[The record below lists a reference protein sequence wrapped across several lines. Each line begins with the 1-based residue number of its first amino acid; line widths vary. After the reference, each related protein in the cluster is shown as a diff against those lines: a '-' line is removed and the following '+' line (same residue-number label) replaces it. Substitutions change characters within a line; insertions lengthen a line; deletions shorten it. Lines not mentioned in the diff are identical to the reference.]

1 VYIITFYSF
10 KGGVGRT
17 MALVNVAAEL
27 VRRGR
32 KVLVVDFDLEAPGLE
47 TYEHLSPQEPH
58 LGIVEY
64 IAEYRRRD
72 YEVPNLLDYIYEA
85 NRIGKKDGR
94 LWVMP
99 AGRRDNH
106 YRNALVSI
114 DWRRLYKDEF
124 GFLLFEDMKK
134 GWEEEL
140 KPDYVLIDSRTGDT
154 DVLGICTRQL
164 PDSVVLMFTPN
175 EQNLAGLKN
184 VCRDIRREETEGLKK
199 KIRLH
204 FVASNVPNL
213 DDEHGLLHRQLEA
226 FRRELA
232 IYHDVPRH
240 PRVMIHRYETLELL
254 DQPVFVQQRPRSR
267 LAREYRRLVRR
278 LIMENPVDREGASCY
293 LRSLGLDRE
302 VRRHWPRFSSGGM
315 TARMVDVI
323 HVEDRL
329 RQIES
334 QFKDDP
340 KVLLQLAK
348 WYQGLGELDLALR
361 QFDSVLQLRPGWP
374 TALFERGRCRRQV
387 RDKTGASE
395 DLLLYLQSPNYFP
408 SNEEIDSEENEGGD
422 RKHKRV
428 DNAMTAVR
436 DLLDV
441 SFDKYIEGLASPG
454 VRENTHFLIAGEYIW
469 LRSAAE
475 RLLRDQRWNDTVKY
489 LESDLP
495 SLVTKHIS
503 WPASEPGASLRNY
516 YEGER
521 AWYLAMARWG
531 QTGALSSSLC
541 QGSLEFFTWSS
552 SETFED
558 REAASL
564 QQASLLYWGI
574 GDLGKA
580 LSLLS
585 HALENARRT
594 DLISQ
599 RERGIS
605 NWTFREASV
614 HEFCQHCEEMRRM
627 FQGETIQP
635 AFLRKTVTP
644 DENDPG

>member
-1 VYIITFYSF
+1 LYVITFYSF

-47 TYEHLSPQEPH
+47 TYEHLRPREPH
-58 LGIVEY
+58 PGIVDY
-64 IAEYRRRD
+64 IAEFRRRD

-85 NRIGKKDGR
+85 KRIGKRDGR

-99 AGRRDNH
+99 AGRRDRQ

-114 DWRRLYKDEF
+114 DWKRLYKDEF

-164 PDSVVLMFTPN
+164 PDSVVLMFAPN

-226 FRRELA
+226 FRKELA

-240 PRVMIHRYETLELL
+240 PHVVIHRYESLELL

-293 LRSLGLDRE
+293 LRSLGRDRE
-302 VRRHWPRFSSGGM
+302 VRRHWPRYSSGGA
-315 TARMVDVI
+315 TVRAVDVI
-323 HVEDRL
+323 TVEDRL
-329 RQIES
+329 RQIEL
-334 QFKDDP
+334 QFTDDP
-340 KVLLQLAK
+340 KILLQLAR

-387 RDKTGASE
+387 RDKSGAAE
-395 DLLLYLQSPNYFP
+395 DLLLYLRSPNYFP
-408 SNEEIDSEENEGGD
+408 NDEEVEEDD
-422 RKHKRV
+422 RKRKRLE
-428 DNAMTAVR
+428 NAMTAIQE
-436 DLLDV
+436 LLDV
-441 SFDKYIEGLASPG
+441 SFEKFIDALTSPG
-454 VRENTHFLIAGEYIW
+454 VRGNGLFYFAGEYIW
-469 LRSAAE
+469 LNLAAE
-475 RLLRDQRWNDTVKY
+475 HLLREQCWNDAVKY
-489 LESDLP
+489 LETDLP
-495 SLVTKHIS
+495 ALITNHIS
-503 WPASEPGASLRNY
+503 WPTSGPGVSLRNY

-531 QTGALSSSLC
+531 QTGTLSSSLC
-541 QGSLEFFTWSS
+541 RTSLELLHGSS
-552 SETFED
+552 HGNFEK
-558 REAASL
+558 AAAADL
-564 QQASLLYWGI
+564 QRMSLLYWGI
-574 GDLGKA
+574 GDAEKSSA
-580 LSLLS
+580 LLD
-585 HALENARRT
+585 HALENART
-594 DLISQ
+594 TGLISQ
-599 RERGIS
+599 RERGAS
-605 NWTFREASV
+605 NWTFREASAQ
-614 HEFCQHCEEMRRM
+614 EFRRHCEEMRRM
-627 FQGETIQP
+627 FQGEPIQP
-635 AFLRKTVTP
+635 AFLRKPTAR
-644 DENDPG
+644 DGNDAA

>member
-1 VYIITFYSF
+1 VYVITFYSF

-47 TYEHLSPQEPH
+47 TYQHLRPNEAHP
-58 LGIVEY
+58 GIVEY
-64 IAEYRRRD
+64 IAEFRRRD
-72 YEVPNLLDYIYEA
+72 YEVPNLLDYVYEGK
-85 NRIGKKDGR
+85 RIGKQDGR

-99 AGRRDNH
+99 AGRRDKN
-106 YRNALVSI
+106 YRNALISI
-114 DWRRLYKDEF
+114 DWKRLYKDEF
-124 GFLLFEDMKK
+124 GFLLFEDLKK

-140 KPDYVLIDSRTGDT
+140 RPDYVLIDSRTGDT

-164 PDSVVLMFTPN
+164 PDSVVLMFAPN

-184 VCRDIRREETEGLKK
+184 VCRDIRDEATQGLKK

-213 DDEHGLLHRQLEA
+213 DDEGGLLHRQLEA
-226 FRRELA
+226 FRKELA

-240 PRVMIHRYETLELL
+240 PRVVIHRYETLELL

-293 LRSLGLDRE
+293 LRSLERDRE
-302 VRRHWPRFSSGGM
+302 VRRHWPRHSSGGM
-315 TARMVDVI
+315 TIRAVDVLD
-323 HVEDRL
+323 VEDRL

-340 KVLLQLAK
+340 NTLLQLAR

-361 QFDSVLQLRPGWP
+361 QFDSILRLRPGWP

-387 RDKTGASE
+387 RDKAGAAD
-395 DLLLYLQSPNYFP
+395 DLFLYLQSPNYFP
-408 SNEEIDSEENEGGD
+408 DDEEIKAEEIEGGV

-428 DNAMTAVR
+428 DNAMTAIQE
-436 DLLDV
+436 LLDV
-441 SFDKYIEGLASPG
+441 SFERFLDALTSPG
-454 VRENTHFLIAGEYIW
+454 VRGNGHFCLAREYIW
-469 LRSAAE
+469 LNLAAE
-475 RLLRDQRWNDTVKY
+475 HLLREQRWSDAVNY
-489 LESDLP
+489 LETEL
-495 SLVTKHIS
+495 LALITNHIS
-503 WPASEPGASLRNY
+503 WPASGPGTSLRNY

-531 QTGALSSSLC
+531 QTGTFSSSLC
-541 QGSLEFFTWSS
+541 RTSLDLLHPTGHGNYEKA
-552 SETFED
+552 
-558 REAASL
+558 EATSL
-564 QQASLLYWGI
+564 QQVSLLYWGI
-574 GDLGKA
+574 GDTEKA
-580 LSLLS
+580 SALLEQ
-585 HALENARRT
+585 ALENART
-594 DLISQ
+594 TGLISD

-605 NWTFREASV
+605 NWTFREASA
-614 HEFCQHCEEMRRM
+614 HEFCRHCEEMRRM
-627 FQGETIQP
+627 FQGESIQP
-635 AFLRKTVTP
+635 AFLRKPTAR
-644 DENDPG
+644 DGNDPA